1 MKTGAAFPWEDHMT
15 GETSETTAQLSV
27 HEVSKRFGD
36 ITAVADISL
45 DLARGEIRALCG
57 GNGAGKSTLV
67 KILTGVLSPSA
78 GTIEVNGEARRFRD
92 PVDAQRAG
100 LALVAQELSLAPDLS
115 VHDNLW
121 LGHADAP
128 LRRRTDI
135 SMARAR
141 KALAS
146 VGLAELSMKTK
157 VAALSLAERQLI
169 EIARGLIR
177 NASILI
183 LDEPT
188 ATLSDREI
196 GRVFDAVRALKRD
209 GCSVIYI
216 THRMGEVYELCDS
229 VTVMRNGRIITTDLV
244 ANMPRDRLLELMIG
258 RKLSDVY
265 PPSDRAPGEVML
277 QVRNLGIPGIVEGFS
292 ADVRTG
298 EIVGIV
304 GQIGSGTIEAVRAL
318 AGLVHDAKGEVQIGS
333 RLLTLGNA
341 TRAAAAGM
349 RFVSE
354 DRASEGVF
362 LNMPARSNLVA
373 TRLSETS
380 NGGTLRPRLLKRIAL
395 SLARQVGFDSARL
408 ELDAGRLS
416 GGNQQKLAIGRCS
429 DRRMPGVILMNEPTR
444 GVDMGARAEIYETLR
459 RLCDAG
465 NAVVM
470 ASTDLEE
477 VVGLVDRVV
486 TMRRGQVIGVH
497 ERADISE
504 TAILAEITHVEVAA

>member
-1 MKTGAAFPWEDHMT
+1 MLVETLRPAAQPR
-15 GETSETTAQLSV
+15 LSV
-27 HEVSKRFGD
+27 HDVTKRFGD
-36 ITAVADISL
+36 ITAVSHISL
-45 DLARGEIRALCG
+45 SLAKGEIRALCG

-67 KILTGVLSPSA
+67 KILTGVLAPSA
-78 GTIEVNGEARRFRD
+78 GTIEVNGEPRHFRN

-115 VHDNLW
+115 IHDNLW

-128 LRRRTDI
+128 FRRRTAL
-135 SMARAR
+135 SVERAK

-146 VGLAELSMKTK
+146 VGLADLSVDVLVST
-157 VAALSLAERQLI
+157 LSLAERQLI

-196 GRVFDAVRALKRD
+196 ERVFEAARALKRD

-216 THRMGEVYELCDS
+216 THRMGEVYDLCDS
-229 VTVMRNGRIITTDLV
+229 VTVMRNGQVIATDNI
-244 ANMPRDRLLELMIG
+244 ADMPRDRLLELMIG
-258 RKLSDVY
+258 RKLTDVY
-265 PPSDRAPGEVML
+265 PPSDRAPREVML
-277 QVRNLGIPGIVEGFS
+277 QVRDLRIPATVDGFS
-292 ADVRTG
+292 LDVRAG

-304 GQIGSGTIEAVRAL
+304 GQIGSGTIETVRAL
-318 AGLVHDAKGEVQIGS
+318 AGLVHDAEGDVRVIDRSMSLGS
-333 RLLTLGNA
+333 SS
-341 TRAAAAGM
+341 RAAAAGM

-354 DRASEGVF
+354 DRANEGIF
-362 LNMPARSNLVA
+362 LQMPGRSNLIA
-373 TRLSETS
+373 TRLSEMS
-380 NGGTLRPRLLKRIAL
+380 RYGLLRSRLLKQVAVAL
-395 SLARQVGFDSARL
+395 SGQVGFDTRRL

-429 DRRMPGVILMNEPTR
+429 DRRTPGVILMNEPTR

-459 RLCDAG
+459 RLCDDG
-465 NAVVM
+465 NAVLM

-477 VVGLVDRVV
+477 VIGLVDRVV
-486 TMRRGQVIGVH
+486 TMRRGRVIGIH
-497 ERADISE
+497 DREAITE
-504 TAILAEITHVEVAA
+504 TRILAEITNAEVAA